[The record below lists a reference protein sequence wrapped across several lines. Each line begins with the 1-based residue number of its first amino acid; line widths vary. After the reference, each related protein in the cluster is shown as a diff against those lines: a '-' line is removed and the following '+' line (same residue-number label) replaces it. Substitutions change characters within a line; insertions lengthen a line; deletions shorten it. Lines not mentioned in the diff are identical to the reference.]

1 MTLWEKNRHFLRF
14 EGSVLVSENG
24 RQTIGHGGA
33 VITMIRYLKEL
44 LLVLYLLKSYDYY
57 LDRLDALGIGFP
69 VLLYGAMFVVL
80 TVALFM
86 TAYIRQTLIRHLFAL
101 VMSGS
106 AVFFD
111 VYTQVTAGYM
121 TYSSFVSLVY
131 SGGFIQEAV
140 YQYRDAIIS
149 AMVSGLLLL
158 FGIGLKPRRRA
169 PLPGAL
175 LVAAPVFG
183 VLMLST
189 VLFVR
194 AGEGARGLPIMYT
207 PLAYLNLFTYEALH
221 NTVGPREPVSLPR
234 VDQPVGHD
242 IVLIIDESIS
252 GNYLDINT
260 PFGVHSNLKE
270 PRPGVD
276 IFNYGYAASIANCS
290 ADTNV
295 TLRYGG
301 TRADYIRINSTL
313 PSIWQYAKKAGLRTV
328 YIDSQRTG
336 GNLQNLMN
344 AAEQKDIDEFVQFDR
359 TSVRDRD
366 MAAAAKLIE
375 LLNDGKPQLVV
386 INKVG
391 AHFPVHDK
399 YPDAFMAYRPTLP
412 RGQFVEVADTGTR
425 DGFNGQP
432 DDWLLYRNAY
442 KNTVLWNVGEFFA
455 RVFAQADLSHALLIY
470 TSDHGQDLHERGNPG
485 LNTHCGDDPVEEEG
499 LVPLVVISGSDLQT
513 LDWQAQLP
521 ANKDRSSHYNIFPT
535 LLQVMGYDLAGIE
548 AVYGKPLSV
557 PTGDD
562 FTFNYRFNARLGAK
576 PEWKHID
583 LNSIVTP
590 GRVVP
595 SVAVG
600 Q

>member
-1 MTLWEKNRHFLRF
+1 
-14 EGSVLVSENG
+14 
-24 RQTIGHGGA
+24 
-33 VITMIRYLKEL
+33 MIRYLKEIL
-44 LLVLYLLKSYDYY
+44 IAVYLITHYDYY
-57 LDRLDALGIGFP
+57 FGRISAIGITFP
-69 VLLYGAMFVVL
+69 LVLFVGMFVVL

-86 TAYIRQTLIRHLFAL
+86 SAYIRQTFIRHLFAL
-101 VMSGS
+101 AIFGS

-111 VYTQVTAGYM
+111 VYSKVTADYL

-131 SGGFIQEAV
+131 SGGFIQEAII
-140 YQYRDAIIS
+140 QYRDAIIS
-149 AMVSGLLLL
+149 GVLGGLPLLL
-158 FGIGLKPRRRA
+158 GVGLKPRRRFA
-169 PLPGAL
+169 VSGPV
-175 LVAAPVFG
+175 LVAAPLLG
-183 VLMLST
+183 VLLLSA

-194 AGEGARGLPIMYT
+194 AGEGARGLPQMYT
-207 PLAYLNLFTYEALH
+207 PLAYLNLFAYESLH
-221 NTVGPREPVSLPR
+221 NTVGPREPVSLTR
-234 VDQPVGHD
+234 VDQAVSHD

-252 GNYLDINT
+252 GNYLDINA

-290 ADTNV
+290 ADTNI

-301 TRADYIRINSTL
+301 TRGDYMRINSTL

-328 YIDSQRTG
+328 YIDAQRTG

-344 AAEQKDIDEFVQFDR
+344 DTEKKDIDEFVQFDQ

-375 LLNDGKPQLVV
+375 LLNDDKAQLVV

-412 RGQFVEVADTGTR
+412 RGQFVEVADTGKR

-432 DDWLLYRNAY
+432 DDWVLYRNAY
-442 KNTVLWNVGEFFA
+442 KNTLLWNVGEFFS
-455 RVFAQADLSHALLIY
+455 RVFAQANLNNALLIY

-485 LNTHCGDDPVEEEG
+485 LNTHCGGDPVEEEG
-499 LVPLVVISGSDLQT
+499 LVPLVVIQGSGLKT
-513 LDWQAQLP
+513 LDWQAQLVG
-521 ANKDRSSHYNIFPT
+521 NKDRSSHYNIFPT
-535 LLQVMGYDLAGIE
+535 LLQLMGYDLAGVE
-548 AVYGKPLSV
+548 AVYGKPLNV
-557 PTGDD
+557 ATGDD

-576 PEWKHID
+576 PEWKYID

-590 GRVVP
+590 TEAP
-595 SVAVG
+595 ASVAAG

>member
-1 MTLWEKNRHFLRF
+1 MLKYAKE
-14 EGSVLVSENG
+14 VLLF
-24 RQTIGHGGA
+24 I
-33 VITMIRYLKEL
+33 YL
-44 LLVLYLLKSYDYY
+44 LLYSEYY
-57 LDRLDALGIGFP
+57 IERLNAIGFGFA
-69 VLLYGAMFVVL
+69 VLLFGAMFLAL
-80 TVALFM
+80 TLALYL

-101 VMSGS
+101 AMFVS

-111 VYTQVTAGYM
+111 VYTRVTADYLS
-121 TYSSFVSLVY
+121 YSSFVSLVY
-131 SGGFIQEAV
+131 SGGFIQEAA
-140 YQYRDAIIS
+140 YQYRDAILQG
-149 AMVSGLLLL
+149 VLSGLLLL
-158 FGIGLKPRRRA
+158 FGIGLKPRHGLAIANSLR
-169 PLPGAL
+169 
-175 LVAAPVFG
+175 VAAPLCG
-183 VLMLST
+183 VLLLSA
-189 VLFVR
+189 VLFLR

-221 NTVGPREPVSLPR
+221 NTVGPREPVTLARSS
-234 VDQPVGHD
+234 QAVGHD

-252 GNYLDINT
+252 GNYLDINA
-260 PFGVHSNLKE
+260 PFGVHSNLKQAH
-270 PRPGVD
+270 PGVD

-301 TRADYIRINSTL
+301 TRADYMRINSTL
-313 PSIWQYAKKAGLRTV
+313 PSIWQYARKAGLRTV
-328 YIDSQRTG
+328 YIDAQRTA
-336 GNLQNLMN
+336 GNLQNLMTDT
-344 AAEQKDIDEFVQFDR
+344 EKKDIDQFVQFDQ

-375 LLNDGKPQLVV
+375 LLNDDTPELVV

-412 RGQFVEVADTGTR
+412 RGQFTEVADTGERT
-425 DGFNGQP
+425 GFNGQP
-432 DDWLLYRNAY
+432 DDWMLYRNAY

-455 RVFAQADLSHALLIY
+455 RVFAQANLNNALLIY

-485 LNTHCGDDPVEEEG
+485 LNTHCGGDPVEEEG
-499 LVPLVVISGSDLQT
+499 LVPLVVIQGSALKT
-513 LDWQAQLP
+513 LDWPAQL
-521 ANKDRSSHYNIFPT
+521 AVNKDRSSHYNIFPT
-535 LLQVMGYDLAGIE
+535 LLQLMGYDLAGIE

-557 PTGDD
+557 ATADE

-583 LNSIVTP
+583 LGSIVTP
-590 GRVVP
+590 TQAP
-595 SVAVG
+595 ASVAAG

>member
-1 MTLWEKNRHFLRF
+1 
-14 EGSVLVSENG
+14 
-24 RQTIGHGGA
+24 
-33 VITMIRYLKEL
+33 MIRYFKEL

-57 LDRLDALGIGFP
+57 LDRLEALGIGLP
-69 VLLYGAMFVVL
+69 MLLYGGMFVVL
-80 TVALFM
+80 TIALFM
-86 TAYIRQTLIRHLFAL
+86 TAYIRQTLVRHLFAL
-101 VMSGS
+101 ALFGS
-106 AVFFD
+106 AIFFD
-111 VYTQVTAGYM
+111 VYTHVTASYL

-131 SGGFIQEAV
+131 SGGFIQEAA

-149 AMVSGLLLL
+149 ATVSGLLLL
-158 FGIGLKPRRRA
+158 LGIGLKPRRRL

-175 LVAAPVFG
+175 LAAAPVLG
-183 VLMLST
+183 VLLLSV

-221 NTVGPREPVSLPR
+221 NVVGPREPVSLAR
-234 VDQPVGHD
+234 IDRPVGYD

-270 PRPGVD
+270 AHPGVD

-301 TRADYIRINSTL
+301 TRGDYMRINTTL

-328 YIDSQRTG
+328 YIDAQRTG

-344 AAEQKDIDEFVQFDR
+344 NAEKQDIDEFVQFDQ

-366 MAAAAKLIE
+366 MAAAAKLID
-375 LLNDGKPQLVV
+375 LLNDGIPELVV

-425 DGFNGQP
+425 EGFSGQP
-432 DDWLLYRNAY
+432 NDWVLYRNAY
-442 KNTVLWNVGEFFA
+442 KNTVLWNVGEFFS
-455 RVFAQADLSHALLIY
+455 RVFAQADMRNALMIY

-485 LNTHCGDDPVEEEG
+485 LNTHCGSDPVEEEG
-499 LVPLVVISGSDLQT
+499 LVPLVVISGSDLKT
-513 LDWQAQLP
+513 MDWQAQLP

-535 LLQVMGYDLAGIE
+535 LLQLMGYDLAGIE
-548 AVYGKPLSV
+548 AMYGKPLSV
-557 PTGDD
+557 STADD
-562 FTFNYRFNARLGAK
+562 FTFNYRFNARLGAV
-576 PEWKHID
+576 PAWKYID
-583 LNSIVTP
+583 LKSIVTP
-590 GRVVP
+590 GPVVP

>member
-1 MTLWEKNRHFLRF
+1 
-14 EGSVLVSENG
+14 
-24 RQTIGHGGA
+24 
-33 VITMIRYLKEL
+33 MIRYLKEV
-44 LLVLYLLKSYDYY
+44 LLVLYLLKNYDYY
-57 LDRLDALGIGFP
+57 LERLSAMGIGFP
-69 VLLYGAMFVVL
+69 VLLFGGMFIAL

-86 TAYIRQTLIRHLFAL
+86 TAYIRQTLVRHLFAL
-101 VMSGS
+101 VMFVS

-111 VYTQVTAGYM
+111 VYTRVTADYL

-131 SGGFIQEAV
+131 SGGFIQEAI

-149 AMVSGLLLL
+149 GLVGGLLLL
-158 FGIGLKPRRRA
+158 FGIGLKPRRRM

-175 LVAAPVFG
+175 LVAAPVLG
-183 VLMLST
+183 VLLLSA

-221 NTVGPREPVSLPR
+221 NTVGPREPVSLAR
-234 VDQPVGHD
+234 NDQPVGHD

-252 GNYLDINT
+252 GNYLDINA

-270 PRPGVD
+270 PRAGVD

-301 TRADYIRINSTL
+301 TRADYMRINTTM

-328 YIDSQRTG
+328 YIDAQRTG

-344 AAEQKDIDEFVQFDR
+344 DAEKKDIDEFVQFDQ

-366 MAAAAKLIE
+366 MAAAAKLVD
-375 LLNDGKPQLVV
+375 LLNDGKPELVV

-412 RGQFVEVADTGTR
+412 RGQFVEVADTGKR

-442 KNTVLWNVGEFFA
+442 KNTLLWNVGEFFS
-455 RVFAQADLSHALLIY
+455 RVFAQADLSNALLIY

-485 LNTHCGDDPVEEEG
+485 LNTHCGGDPVEEEG
-499 LVPLVVISGSDLQT
+499 LVPLVVIQGSGLKT
-513 LDWQAQLP
+513 LDWSAQLA

-535 LLQVMGYDLAGIE
+535 LLQLMGYDLAGVE
-548 AVYGKPLSV
+548 AMYGKPLSV
-557 PTGDD
+557 PTADE

-583 LNSIVTP
+583 LKSIVTP
-590 GRVVP
+590 AQAP
-595 SVAVG
+595 TSVAAG

>member
-1 MTLWEKNRHFLRF
+1 
-14 EGSVLVSENG
+14 
-24 RQTIGHGGA
+24 
-33 VITMIRYLKEL
+33 MIRYLKEL
-44 LLVLYLLKSYDYY
+44 LLVLYLLKNYDYY
-57 LDRLDALGIGFP
+57 LERLSAMGVGFAV
-69 VLLYGAMFVVL
+69 VLFGAMFVVL

-86 TAYIRQTLIRHLFAL
+86 TAYIRQTLVRHLFAL
-101 VMSGS
+101 VMFVS

-111 VYTQVTAGYM
+111 VYTRVTADYL

-131 SGGFIQEAV
+131 SAGFIQDAA
-140 YQYRDAIIS
+140 YQYRDALIS
-149 AMVSGLLLL
+149 GVVGGLLLL
-158 FGIGLKPRRRA
+158 FGIGLKPRRRM

-175 LVAAPVFG
+175 LVAAPVLG
-183 VLMLST
+183 VLLLSA

-221 NTVGPREPVSLPR
+221 NTVGPREPVILAR
-234 VDQPVGHD
+234 NGQAVDHD
-242 IVLIIDESIS
+242 IVLVIDESIS
-252 GNYLDINT
+252 GNYLDINA

-270 PRPGVD
+270 PRPGVE

-301 TRADYIRINSTL
+301 TRADYMRINTTQ

-328 YIDSQRTG
+328 YIDAQRTG
-336 GNLQNLMN
+336 GNLQNLMS
-344 AAEQKDIDEFVQFDR
+344 ETEKKDIDEFVQFDQ

-366 MAAAAKLIE
+366 MAAAAKLID
-375 LLNDGKPQLVV
+375 LLNDGKPELVV

-412 RGQFVEVADTGTR
+412 RGQFVEVADTGKR

-432 DDWLLYRNAY
+432 DDWMLYRNAY
-442 KNTVLWNVGEFFA
+442 KNTVLWNVGEFFS
-455 RVFAQADLSHALLIY
+455 RVFAQADMRNALLIY

-485 LNTHCGDDPVEEEG
+485 LNTHCGGDPVEEEG
-499 LVPLVVISGSDLQT
+499 LVPLVVIQGDQLRT
-513 LDWQAQLP
+513 LDWQKSLA

-535 LLQVMGYDLAGIE
+535 LLQLMGYDLAGVE

-557 PTGDD
+557 PTADE

-590 GRVVP
+590 SQAP
-595 SVAVG
+595 TSVAAG

>member
-1 MTLWEKNRHFLRF
+1 
-14 EGSVLVSENG
+14 
-24 RQTIGHGGA
+24 
-33 VITMIRYLKEL
+33 MIRYLKEL
-44 LLVLYLLKSYDYY
+44 LLVLYLFKNYDYY
-57 LDRLDALGIGFP
+57 LERLSALGMGLP
-69 VLLYGAMFVVL
+69 VLLFGGMFIAL

-86 TAYIRQTLIRHLFAL
+86 TAYIRQTLIRHLLAL
-101 VMSGS
+101 MMFVS

-111 VYTQVTAGYM
+111 VYTRVTADYL

-131 SGGFIQEAV
+131 SGGFIQEAA

-149 AMVSGLLLL
+149 GVVGGLLLL
-158 FGIGLKPRRRA
+158 FGIGLKPRRRM

-175 LVAAPVFG
+175 LVAAPVLG
-183 VLMLST
+183 VLLLSA

-221 NTVGPREPVSLPR
+221 NTVGPREPVSLARNDAP
-234 VDQPVGHD
+234 PGHD

-252 GNYLDINT
+252 GNYLDINA

-270 PRPGVD
+270 PRPGVA

-290 ADTNV
+290 ADTNI

-301 TRADYIRINSTL
+301 TRADYMRINSTM

-328 YIDSQRTG
+328 YIDAQRTG

-344 AAEQKDIDEFVQFDR
+344 DAEKKDIDEFVQFDQA
-359 TSVRDRD
+359 SVRDRD
-366 MAAAAKLIE
+366 MAAAAKLID
-375 LLNDGKPQLVV
+375 LLNDGKPELVV

-412 RGQFVEVADTGTR
+412 RGQFVEVADTGKR

-432 DDWLLYRNAY
+432 DDWVLYRNAY
-442 KNTVLWNVGEFFA
+442 KNTLLWNVGEFFS
-455 RVFAQADLSHALLIY
+455 RVFAQADMSNALLIY

-485 LNTHCGDDPVEEEG
+485 LNLHCGGDPVAEEG
-499 LVPLVVISGSDLQT
+499 LVPLVVIQGDQLRT
-513 LDWQAQLP
+513 LDWQKALA

-535 LLQVMGYDLAGIE
+535 LLQLMGYDLAGIE

-557 PTGDD
+557 PTADD

-576 PEWKHID
+576 PEWKYID

-590 GRVVP
+590 SQAP
-595 SVAVG
+595 TNVAVG

>member
-1 MTLWEKNRHFLRF
+1 
-14 EGSVLVSENG
+14 
-24 RQTIGHGGA
+24 
-33 VITMIRYLKEL
+33 MIRYLKEL
-44 LLVLYLLKSYDYY
+44 LLVLYLLKNYDYY
-57 LDRLDALGIGFP
+57 LERLSAMGIGFAV
-69 VLLYGAMFVVL
+69 VLFGAMFVVL

-86 TAYIRQTLIRHLFAL
+86 TAYIRQTLVRHLFAL
-101 VMSGS
+101 VMFVS

-111 VYTQVTAGYM
+111 VYTRVTADYL

-131 SGGFIQEAV
+131 SAGFIQDAA
-140 YQYRDAIIS
+140 YQYRDALIS
-149 AMVSGLLLL
+149 GVVGGLLLL
-158 FGIGLKPRRRA
+158 FGIGLKPRRRM

-175 LVAAPVFG
+175 LVAAPVLG
-183 VLMLST
+183 VLLLSA

-221 NTVGPREPVSLPR
+221 NTVGPREPVSLAR
-234 VDQPVGHD
+234 NEQAVGHD
-242 IVLIIDESIS
+242 IVLVIDESIS
-252 GNYLDINT
+252 GNYLDINA

-270 PRPGVD
+270 PRPGVE

-301 TRADYIRINSTL
+301 TRADYMRINTTQ

-328 YIDSQRTG
+328 YIDAQRTG

-344 AAEQKDIDEFVQFDR
+344 ETEKKDIDEFVQFDQ

-366 MAAAAKLIE
+366 MAAAAKLID
-375 LLNDGKPQLVV
+375 LLNDGKPELVV

-412 RGQFVEVADTGTR
+412 RGQFVEVADTGKR

-432 DDWLLYRNAY
+432 DDWMLYRNAY
-442 KNTVLWNVGEFFA
+442 KNTVLWNVGEFFS
-455 RVFAQADLSHALLIY
+455 RVFAQADMRNALLIY

-485 LNTHCGDDPVEEEG
+485 LNTHCGGDPVEEEG
-499 LVPLVVISGSDLQT
+499 LVPLVVIQGDQLRT
-513 LDWQAQLP
+513 VDWQKSLA

-535 LLQVMGYDLAGIE
+535 LLQLMGYDLAGVE

-557 PTGDD
+557 PTADE

-583 LNSIVTP
+583 LSSIVTP
-590 GRVVP
+590 SQAP
-595 SVAVG
+595 TSVAAG

>member
-1 MTLWEKNRHFLRF
+1 MF
-14 EGSVLVSENG
+14 
-24 RQTIGHGGA
+24 
-33 VITMIRYLKEL
+33 RYLKEL
-44 LLVLYLLKSYDYY
+44 LLIIYLLLYSEYY
-57 LDRLDALGIGFP
+57 LDRLNAMGIGLA
-69 VLLYGAMFVVL
+69 VLLFGAMFL
-80 TVALFM
+80 TLTFALIL
-86 TAYIRQTLIRHLFAL
+86 TAYIRQTFIRHLFAL
-101 VMSGS
+101 TLFVS

-111 VYTQVTAGYM
+111 VYTRVTADYL

-131 SGGFIQEAV
+131 SGGFIQEAA
-140 YQYRDAIIS
+140 YQYRGAIIHGLLN
-149 AMVSGLLLL
+149 GLLLL
-158 FGIGLKPRRRA
+158 FGIGLKPRHTIPVPNALRIAA
-169 PLPGAL
+169 PLC
-175 LVAAPVFG
+175 G
-183 VLMLST
+183 VLLLSA

-207 PLAYLNLFTYEALH
+207 PLAYLNLFGYEALH
-221 NTVGPREPVSLPR
+221 NTVGPREPVTLARNGPA
-234 VDQPVGHD
+234 VGHD

-252 GNYLDINT
+252 GNYLDINA
-260 PFGVHSNLKE
+260 PFGVHSNLKQA
-270 PRPGVD
+270 RPGVE

-290 ADTNV
+290 ADTNI

-301 TRADYIRINSTL
+301 TRADYMRINSTL

-328 YIDSQRTG
+328 YIDAQRTG

-344 AAEQKDIDEFVQFDR
+344 DAEKKDIDEFVQFDQ

-375 LLNDGKPQLVV
+375 LLNDGKPQLVL

-412 RGQFVEVADTGTR
+412 RGHFTEVADTGERT
-425 DGFNGQP
+425 GFNGQP
-432 DDWLLYRNAY
+432 DDWVLYRNAY
-442 KNTVLWNVGEFFA
+442 KNTVLWNVGEFFS
-455 RVFAQADLSHALLIY
+455 RVFAQANLNNALLIY

-485 LNTHCGDDPVEEEG
+485 LNTHCGGDPVEEEG
-499 LVPLVVISGSDLQT
+499 LVPLVVIQGDQLQT
-513 LDWQAQLP
+513 LDWSAQLA

-535 LLQVMGYDLAGIE
+535 LLQLMGYDLPGIE

-557 PTGDD
+557 ATADE

-590 GRVVP
+590 GEAP
-595 SVAVG
+595 TSVAVG

>member
-1 MTLWEKNRHFLRF
+1 MF
-14 EGSVLVSENG
+14 
-24 RQTIGHGGA
+24 
-33 VITMIRYLKEL
+33 RYLKEL
-44 LLVLYLLKSYDYY
+44 LLIVYLLLYSEYY
-57 LDRLDALGIGFP
+57 LDRLNAMGIGLA
-69 VLLYGAMFVVL
+69 VLLFGAMFL
-80 TVALFM
+80 TLTFALLL
-86 TAYIRQTLIRHLFAL
+86 TAYIRQTFIRHLFAL
-101 VMSGS
+101 TLFVS

-111 VYTQVTAGYM
+111 VYTRVTADYL

-131 SGGFIQEAV
+131 SGGFIQEAA
-140 YQYRDAIIS
+140 YQYRGAIIHGLLN
-149 AMVSGLLLL
+149 GLLLL
-158 FGIGLKPRRRA
+158 FGIGLKPRHTIPVPNALRIAA
-169 PLPGAL
+169 PLC
-175 LVAAPVFG
+175 G
-183 VLMLST
+183 VLLLSA

-207 PLAYLNLFTYEALH
+207 PLAYLNLFGYEALH
-221 NTVGPREPVSLPR
+221 NTVGPREPVTLARNGPA
-234 VDQPVGHD
+234 VGHD

-252 GNYLDINT
+252 GNYLDINA

-270 PRPGVD
+270 PRAGVD

-301 TRADYIRINSTL
+301 TRADYMRINTTM
-313 PSIWQYAKKAGLRTV
+313 PSIWQYARKAGLRTV
-328 YIDSQRTG
+328 YIDAQRTG

-344 AAEQKDIDEFVQFDR
+344 DAEKKDIDEFVQFDQ

-375 LLNDGKPQLVV
+375 LLNDGKPQLVL

-412 RGQFVEVADTGTR
+412 RGQFTEVADTGERT
-425 DGFNGQP
+425 GFNGQP
-432 DDWLLYRNAY
+432 DDWVLYRNAY
-442 KNTVLWNVGEFFA
+442 KNTVLWNVGEFFS
-455 RVFAQADLSHALLIY
+455 RVFAQANLNNALLIY

-485 LNTHCGDDPVEEEG
+485 LNTHCGGDPVEEEG
-499 LVPLVVISGSDLQT
+499 LVPLVVIQGDQLQT
-513 LDWQAQLP
+513 LDWSAQLA

-535 LLQVMGYDLAGIE
+535 LLQLMGYDLPGIE

-557 PTGDD
+557 ATADE

-590 GRVVP
+590 GEAP
-595 SVAVG
+595 TSVAVG

>member
-1 MTLWEKNRHFLRF
+1 MF
-14 EGSVLVSENG
+14 
-24 RQTIGHGGA
+24 
-33 VITMIRYLKEL
+33 RYAKEL
-44 LLVLYLLKSYDYY
+44 LLIIYLLLYAEYY
-57 LDRLDALGIGFP
+57 IDRLNAIGLGFP
-69 VLLYGAMFVVL
+69 VLLFGAMFLAL
-80 TVALFM
+80 TLALYL
-86 TAYIRQTLIRHLFAL
+86 TAYIRQTLIRHVFAL
-101 VMSGS
+101 AMFAS

-111 VYTQVTAGYM
+111 VYTRVTADYLS
-121 TYSSFVSLVY
+121 YSSFVSLVY
-131 SGGFIQEAV
+131 SGGFIQEAA
-140 YQYRDAIIS
+140 YQYRDAILHG
-149 AMVSGLLLL
+149 ALNGLLLL
-158 FGIGLKPRRRA
+158 FGIGLKPRHGLSI
-169 PLPGAL
+169 PNAL
-175 LVAAPVFG
+175 RVAAPLCG
-183 VLMLST
+183 VLLLSA
-189 VLFVR
+189 VLFLR

-207 PLAYLNLFTYEALH
+207 PLAYLNLFAYEALH
-221 NTVGPREPVSLPR
+221 NTVGPREPVTLARTS
-234 VDQPVGHD
+234 QAVGHD

-252 GNYLDINT
+252 GNYLDINV
-260 PFGVHSNLKE
+260 PFGVHSNLKQA
-270 PRPGVD
+270 RPGVD

-301 TRADYIRINSTL
+301 TRADYMRINSTL

-328 YIDSQRTG
+328 YIDAQRTA
-336 GNLQNLMN
+336 GNLQNLMTDT
-344 AAEQKDIDEFVQFDR
+344 EKKDIDQFVQFDQ

-375 LLNDGKPQLVV
+375 LLNDDTPELVV

-412 RGQFVEVADTGTR
+412 RGQFTEVADTGER
-425 DGFNGQP
+425 NGFNGQP
-432 DDWLLYRNAY
+432 DDWVLYRNAY

-455 RVFAQADLSHALLIY
+455 RVFAEANLNNALLIY

-485 LNTHCGDDPVEEEG
+485 LNTHCGGDPVEEEG
-499 LVPLVVISGSDLQT
+499 LVPLVVIQGSDLKT
-513 LDWQAQLP
+513 LDWSAQLA

-535 LLQVMGYDLAGIE
+535 LLQLMGYDLAGIE

-557 PTGDD
+557 ATADE

-583 LNSIVTP
+583 LGSIVTP
-590 GRVVP
+590 SQAP
-595 SVAVG
+595 ASVAAG

>member
-1 MTLWEKNRHFLRF
+1 MFKY
-14 EGSVLVSENG
+14 
-24 RQTIGHGGA
+24 A
-33 VITMIRYLKEL
+33 KEL
-44 LLVLYLLKSYDYY
+44 FLIVYLLIYSEYY
-57 LDRLDALGIGFP
+57 IDRLNAIGLGFA
-69 VLLYGAMFVVL
+69 VLLFGAMFLAL
-80 TVALFM
+80 TFALYLM
-86 TAYIRQTLIRHLFAL
+86 AYIRQALIRHVFAL
-101 VMSGS
+101 AMFVS

-111 VYTQVTAGYM
+111 VYTRVTADYL
-121 TYSSFVSLVY
+121 TYSGFVSLVY
-131 SGGFIQEAV
+131 SGGFIQEAA
-140 YQYRDAIIS
+140 YQYRDALLRG
-149 AMVSGLLLL
+149 VLSGLLLL
-158 FGIGLKPRRRA
+158 LGIGLKPRHGLA
-169 PLPGAL
+169 IPNAL
-175 LVAAPVFG
+175 RVAAPLCG
-183 VLMLST
+183 VLLLSA
-189 VLFVR
+189 VLFLR

-207 PLAYLNLFTYEALH
+207 PLAYLNLFAYEALH
-221 NTVGPREPVSLPR
+221 NTVGPREPVTLARTS
-234 VDQPVGHD
+234 QAVGHD

-252 GNYLDINT
+252 GNYLDINA
-260 PFGVHSNLKE
+260 PFGVHSNLKQAH
-270 PRPGVD
+270 PGVD

-301 TRADYIRINSTL
+301 TRADYMRINTTL

-328 YIDSQRTG
+328 YIDAQRTA
-336 GNLQNLMN
+336 GNLQNLMTDT
-344 AAEQKDIDEFVQFDR
+344 EKKDIDQFVQFDQ

-375 LLNDGKPQLVV
+375 LLNDDKPELVV

-412 RGQFVEVADTGTR
+412 RGQFTEVADTGER
-425 DGFNGQP
+425 NGFNGQP
-432 DDWLLYRNAY
+432 DDWVLYRNAY

-455 RVFAQADLSHALLIY
+455 RVFAEASLNNALLIY

-485 LNTHCGDDPVEEEG
+485 LNTHCGGDPVEEEG
-499 LVPLVVISGSDLQT
+499 LVPLVVIQGSALKT
-513 LDWQAQLP
+513 LDWSAQLA

-535 LLQVMGYDLAGIE
+535 LLQLMGYDLAGIE

-557 PTGDD
+557 ATADE

-583 LNSIVTP
+583 LGSIVTP
-590 GRVVP
+590 TQAP
-595 SVAVG
+595 ASVAVG

>member
-1 MTLWEKNRHFLRF
+1 MFRYAKE
-14 EGSVLVSENG
+14 VLLIV
-24 RQTIGHGGA
+24 
-33 VITMIRYLKEL
+33 
-44 LLVLYLLKSYDYY
+44 YLLMYSEYY
-57 LDRLDALGIGFP
+57 IDRLNAIGLGFA
-69 VLLYGAMFVVL
+69 VLLFGAMFLAL
-80 TVALFM
+80 TFALYLM
-86 TAYIRQTLIRHLFAL
+86 AYIRQTLIRHVFAL
-101 VMSGS
+101 AMFVS

-111 VYTQVTAGYM
+111 VYTRVTADYL
-121 TYSSFVSLVY
+121 TYSGFVSLVY
-131 SGGFIQEAV
+131 SGGFIQEAA
-140 YQYRDAIIS
+140 YQYRDALLRG
-149 AMVSGLLLL
+149 VLSGLLLL
-158 FGIGLKPRRRA
+158 FGIGLKPRHGLA
-169 PLPGAL
+169 IPNAL
-175 LVAAPVFG
+175 RVVAPVCG
-183 VLMLST
+183 VLLLSA
-189 VLFVR
+189 VLFLR

-207 PLAYLNLFTYEALH
+207 PLAYLNLFAYEALH
-221 NTVGPREPVSLPR
+221 NTVGPREPVTLARTS
-234 VDQPVGHD
+234 QAVGHD

-252 GNYLDINT
+252 GNYLDINA
-260 PFGVHSNLKE
+260 PFGVHSNLKQA
-270 PRPGVD
+270 RPGVD

-301 TRADYIRINSTL
+301 TRADYMRINSTL

-328 YIDSQRTG
+328 YIDAQRTA
-336 GNLQNLMN
+336 GNLQNLMTDT
-344 AAEQKDIDEFVQFDR
+344 EKKDIDQFVQFDQ

-375 LLNDGKPQLVV
+375 LLNDDKPELVV

-412 RGQFVEVADTGTR
+412 RGQFTEVADTGER
-425 DGFNGQP
+425 NGFNGQP
-432 DDWLLYRNAY
+432 DDWVLYRNAY

-455 RVFAQADLSHALLIY
+455 RVFAEGNLNNALLIY

-485 LNTHCGDDPVEEEG
+485 LNTHCGGDPVEEEG
-499 LVPLVVISGSDLQT
+499 LVPLVVIQGSALKT
-513 LDWQAQLP
+513 LDWSAQLA

-535 LLQVMGYDLAGIE
+535 LLQLMGYDLAGIE

-557 PTGDD
+557 ATADE

-583 LNSIVTP
+583 LGSIVTP
-590 GRVVP
+590 LQAP
-595 SVAVG
+595 ASVAAG

>member
-1 MTLWEKNRHFLRF
+1 MF
-14 EGSVLVSENG
+14 
-24 RQTIGHGGA
+24 
-33 VITMIRYLKEL
+33 RYLKEL
-44 LLVLYLLKSYDYY
+44 LLVVYLLLYSDYY
-57 LDRLDALGIGFP
+57 FERLNAIGVSFP
-69 VLLYGAMFVVL
+69 VLLFGAMFL
-80 TVALFM
+80 ALLVALLM
-86 TAYIRQTLIRHLFAL
+86 TAYIRQTLLRHVFAL
-101 VMSGS
+101 VLFAS

-111 VYTQVTAGYM
+111 VYSRVTADYL

-131 SGGFIQEAV
+131 SGGFIQEAA
-140 YQYRDAIIS
+140 YQYRDAIIH
-149 AMVSGLLLL
+149 GLLNGLPLL
-158 FGIGLKPRRRA
+158 FGIGLKPRLRMAIPNALRIAA
-169 PLPGAL
+169 PLC
-175 LVAAPVFG
+175 G
-183 VLMLST
+183 VMLLST

-207 PLAYLNLFTYEALH
+207 PLAYLNLFAYEALH
-221 NTVGPREPVSLPR
+221 NTVGPREPVTLARDP
-234 VDQPVGHD
+234 QAIGHD

-260 PFGVHSNLKE
+260 PFGVHSNLKQDHA
-270 PRPGVD
+270 GVE

-301 TRADYIRINSTL
+301 TRADYMRINTTL

-328 YIDSQRTG
+328 YIDAQRTG
-336 GNLQNLMN
+336 GNLQNLMTDT
-344 AAEQKDIDEFVQFDR
+344 EKKDIDEFVQFDQ

-375 LLNDGKPQLVV
+375 LLNDDTPQLVL

-399 YPDAFMAYRPTLP
+399 YPDPFMAYRPALP
-412 RGQFVEVADTGTR
+412 RGQFIEVADTAER
-425 DGFNGQP
+425 DGFSGQS
-432 DDWLLYRNAY
+432 DDWVLYRNAY
-442 KNTVLWNVGEFFA
+442 KNTVLWNVGEFFS
-455 RVFAQADLSHALLIY
+455 RVFAQAHLNNALLIY

-485 LNTHCGDDPVEEEG
+485 LNTHCGGDPVEEEG
-499 LVPLVVISGSDLQT
+499 LVPLVVIQGDSLKT
-513 LDWQAQLP
+513 LDWSQALA

-535 LLQVMGYDLAGIE
+535 LLQLMGYDLAGIE
-548 AVYGKPLSV
+548 SVYGNPLSV
-557 PTGDD
+557 PTADE

-590 GRVVP
+590 TE
-595 SVAVG
+595 SAANIAAG
-600 Q
+600 QP

>member
-1 MTLWEKNRHFLRF
+1 MF
-14 EGSVLVSENG
+14 
-24 RQTIGHGGA
+24 
-33 VITMIRYLKEL
+33 RYLKEL
-44 LLVLYLLKSYDYY
+44 LLIIYLLLYFEYY
-57 LDRLDALGIGFP
+57 LDRLNAMGIGLA
-69 VLLYGAMFVVL
+69 VLLFGAMFL
-80 TVALFM
+80 TLTFALLL
-86 TAYIRQTLIRHLFAL
+86 TAYIRQTFIRHLFAL
-101 VMSGS
+101 TLFIS

-111 VYTQVTAGYM
+111 IYTRVTADYL

-140 YQYRDAIIS
+140 YQYRGAIIHGLLN
-149 AMVSGLLLL
+149 GLLLL
-158 FGIGLKPRRRA
+158 FGIGLKPRHAMPVPNALRIAA
-169 PLPGAL
+169 PLC
-175 LVAAPVFG
+175 G
-183 VLMLST
+183 VLLLST

-207 PLAYLNLFTYEALH
+207 PLAYLNLFGYEALH
-221 NTVGPREPVSLPR
+221 NTVGPREPVTLARNGPA
-234 VDQPVGHD
+234 VGHD

-252 GNYLDINT
+252 GNYLDINA
-260 PFGVHSNLKE
+260 PFGVHSNLKQA
-270 PRPGVD
+270 RPGVE

-290 ADTNV
+290 ADTNI

-301 TRADYIRINSTL
+301 TRADYMRINSTL
-313 PSIWQYAKKAGLRTV
+313 PSIWQYAKKAGMRTV
-328 YIDSQRTG
+328 YIDAQRTG

-344 AAEQKDIDEFVQFDR
+344 DAEKKDIDEFVQFDQ

-375 LLNDGKPQLVV
+375 LLNDDKPELVL

-412 RGQFVEVADTGTR
+412 RGQFTEVADTGERT
-425 DGFNGQP
+425 GFNGQP
-432 DDWLLYRNAY
+432 DDWVLYRNAY
-442 KNTVLWNVGEFFA
+442 KNTVLWNVGEFFS
-455 RVFAQADLSHALLIY
+455 RVFAQANLNNALLIY

-485 LNTHCGDDPVEEEG
+485 LNTHCGGDPVEEEG
-499 LVPLVVISGSDLQT
+499 LVPLVVIQGDQLQA
-513 LDWQAQLP
+513 LDWSAQLA

-535 LLQVMGYDLAGIE
+535 LLQLMGYDLPGIE

-557 PTGDD
+557 ATADE

-590 GRVVP
+590 GEAP
-595 SVAVG
+595 TSVAVG

>member
-1 MTLWEKNRHFLRF
+1 
-14 EGSVLVSENG
+14 
-24 RQTIGHGGA
+24 
-33 VITMIRYLKEL
+33 MIRYLKEL
-44 LLVLYLLKSYDYY
+44 LLVLYLFKNYDYY
-57 LDRLDALGIGFP
+57 LERLSALGMGLP
-69 VLLYGAMFVVL
+69 VLLFGGMFIGL

-101 VMSGS
+101 MMFVS

-111 VYTQVTAGYM
+111 VYTRVTADYL

-131 SGGFIQEAV
+131 SGGFIQEAA

-149 AMVSGLLLL
+149 GVVGGLLLL
-158 FGIGLKPRRRA
+158 FGIGLKPRRRM

-175 LVAAPVFG
+175 LVAAPVLG
-183 VLMLST
+183 VLLLSA

-221 NTVGPREPVSLPR
+221 NTVGPREPVSLARNDAP
-234 VDQPVGHD
+234 PGHD

-252 GNYLDINT
+252 GNYLDINA

-270 PRPGVD
+270 PRPGVA

-290 ADTNV
+290 ADTNI

-301 TRADYIRINSTL
+301 TRADYMRINSTM

-328 YIDSQRTG
+328 YIDAQRTG

-344 AAEQKDIDEFVQFDR
+344 DAEKKDIDEFVQFDQA
-359 TSVRDRD
+359 SVRDRD
-366 MAAAAKLIE
+366 MAAAAKLID
-375 LLNDGKPQLVV
+375 LLNDGKPELVV

-412 RGQFVEVADTGTR
+412 RGQFVEVADTGKR

-432 DDWLLYRNAY
+432 DDWVLYRNAY
-442 KNTVLWNVGEFFA
+442 KNTLLWNVGEFFS
-455 RVFAQADLSHALLIY
+455 RVFAQADMSNALLIY

-485 LNTHCGDDPVEEEG
+485 LNLHCGGDPVAEEG
-499 LVPLVVISGSDLQT
+499 LVPLVVIQGDQLRT
-513 LDWQAQLP
+513 LDWQKALA

-535 LLQVMGYDLAGIE
+535 LLQLMGYDLAGIE

-557 PTGDD
+557 PTADD

-576 PEWKHID
+576 PEWKYID

-590 GRVVP
+590 SQAP
-595 SVAVG
+595 TNVAVG

>member
-1 MTLWEKNRHFLRF
+1 
-14 EGSVLVSENG
+14 
-24 RQTIGHGGA
+24 
-33 VITMIRYLKEL
+33 MIRYLKEL
-44 LLVLYLLKSYDYY
+44 LLVLYLLKNYDYY
-57 LDRLDALGIGFP
+57 LERLSAMGVGFAV
-69 VLLYGAMFVVL
+69 VLFGAMFVVL

-86 TAYIRQTLIRHLFAL
+86 TAYIRQTLVRHLFAL
-101 VMSGS
+101 VMFVS

-111 VYTQVTAGYM
+111 VYTRVTADYL

-131 SGGFIQEAV
+131 SAGFIQDAA
-140 YQYRDAIIS
+140 YQYRDALIS
-149 AMVSGLLLL
+149 GVVGGLLLL
-158 FGIGLKPRRRA
+158 FGIGLKPRRRM

-175 LVAAPVFG
+175 LVAAPVLG
-183 VLMLST
+183 VLLLSA

-221 NTVGPREPVSLPR
+221 NTVGPRELVRLAR
-234 VDQPVGHD
+234 NGQAVDHD
-242 IVLIIDESIS
+242 IVLVIDESIS
-252 GNYLDINT
+252 GNYLDINA

-270 PRPGVD
+270 PRPGVE

-301 TRADYIRINSTL
+301 TRADYMRINTTQ

-328 YIDSQRTG
+328 YIDAQRTG
-336 GNLQNLMN
+336 GNLQNLMS
-344 AAEQKDIDEFVQFDR
+344 ETEKKDIDEFVQFDQ

-366 MAAAAKLIE
+366 MAAAAKLID
-375 LLNDGKPQLVV
+375 LLNDGKPELVV

-412 RGQFVEVADTGTR
+412 RGQFVEVADTGKR

-432 DDWLLYRNAY
+432 DDWMLYRNAY
-442 KNTVLWNVGEFFA
+442 KNTVLWNVGEFFS
-455 RVFAQADLSHALLIY
+455 RVFAQADMRNALLIY

-485 LNTHCGDDPVEEEG
+485 LNTHCGGDPVEEEG
-499 LVPLVVISGSDLQT
+499 LVPLVVIQGDQLRT
-513 LDWQAQLP
+513 LDWQKSLA

-535 LLQVMGYDLAGIE
+535 LLQLMGYDLAGVE

-557 PTGDD
+557 PTADE

-590 GRVVP
+590 SQAP
-595 SVAVG
+595 TSVAAG

>member
-1 MTLWEKNRHFLRF
+1 MF
-14 EGSVLVSENG
+14 
-24 RQTIGHGGA
+24 
-33 VITMIRYLKEL
+33 RYLKEL
-44 LLVLYLLKSYDYY
+44 LLIIYLLFYSDYY
-57 LDRLDALGIGFP
+57 LERLNAIGFGFS
-69 VLLYGAMFVVL
+69 VLLFGAMFLAL
-80 TVALFM
+80 TFALLL
-86 TAYIRQTLIRHLFAL
+86 TAYIRQTFIRHLFAL
-101 VMSGS
+101 VMFVS

-111 VYTQVTAGYM
+111 VYTRVTADYL

-131 SGGFIQEAV
+131 SGGFIQEAA
-140 YQYRDAIIS
+140 YQYRGAIIHGLLN
-149 AMVSGLLLL
+149 GLLLL
-158 FGIGLKPRRRA
+158 IGIGLKPRHSI
-169 PLPGAL
+169 PVPNAL
-175 LVAAPVFG
+175 RVAAPFCG
-183 VLMLST
+183 VLLLSA

-207 PLAYLNLFTYEALH
+207 PLAYLNLFGYEALH
-221 NTVGPREPVSLPR
+221 NTVGPREAVTLARNGPA
-234 VDQPVGHD
+234 VGHD

-252 GNYLDINT
+252 GNYLDINA
-260 PFGVHSNLKE
+260 PFGVHSNLKQA
-270 PRPGVD
+270 RPGVE

-290 ADTNV
+290 ADTNI

-301 TRADYIRINSTL
+301 TRADYMRINSTL
-313 PSIWQYAKKAGLRTV
+313 PSIWQYAKKAGMRTV
-328 YIDSQRTG
+328 YIDAQRTG

-344 AAEQKDIDEFVQFDR
+344 DAEKKDIDEFVQFDQ

-375 LLNDGKPQLVV
+375 LLNDDKPELVL

-412 RGQFVEVADTGTR
+412 RGQFTEVADTGERT
-425 DGFNGQP
+425 GFNGQP
-432 DDWLLYRNAY
+432 DDWVLYRNAY
-442 KNTVLWNVGEFFA
+442 KNTVLWNVGEFFS
-455 RVFAQADLSHALLIY
+455 RVFAQANLNNALLIY

-485 LNTHCGDDPVEEEG
+485 LNTHCGGDPVEEEG
-499 LVPLVVISGSDLQT
+499 LVPLVVIQGEQLHT
-513 LDWQAQLP
+513 LDWSAQLA

-535 LLQVMGYDLAGIE
+535 LLQLMGYDLPGIE

-557 PTGDD
+557 ATADE

-590 GRVVP
+590 GEAP
-595 SVAVG
+595 TSVAVG

>member
-1 MTLWEKNRHFLRF
+1 
-14 EGSVLVSENG
+14 
-24 RQTIGHGGA
+24 
-33 VITMIRYLKEL
+33 MIRYLKEL
-44 LLVLYLLKSYDYY
+44 LLVLYLLKNYDDY

-69 VLLYGAMFVVL
+69 MLLYGAMFVLL

-131 SGGFIQEAV
+131 SGGFIQEAA

-221 NTVGPREPVSLPR
+221 NTVGPREPVSLLR

-301 TRADYIRINSTL
+301 TRADYMRINSTL

-344 AAEQKDIDEFVQFDR
+344 AAEKKDIDEFVQFDR
-359 TSVRDRD
+359 TSVRERD

-375 LLNDGKPQLVV
+375 LLNDGKPELVV

-485 LNTHCGDDPVEEEG
+485 LNTHCGGDPVEEEG
-499 LVPLVVISGSDLQT
+499 LVPLVVISGSGLQT